1 MRISDILFITLTG
14 ICIYLIVNT
23 IMEKKLLNL
32 DYFNNLI
39 NQKNNTTNIK
49 NDFKTTMNTNNI
61 ELLEKV
67 KTKNTSSS
75 YEIEDSNSDSDSEFN
90 SESQSKISE
99 QQVKENFII
108 ESEEE
113 NNQINKENF
122 ISENTE
128 DLINEVIN
136 QKNDN
141 NQIILNN

>member
-49 NDFKTTMNTNNI
+49 NDFKTTMNKNNI

-67 KTKNTSSS
+67 KTKNP
-75 YEIEDSNSDSDSEFN
+75 
-90 SESQSKISE
+90 K
-99 QQVKENFII
+99 K
-108 ESEEE
+108 
-113 NNQINKENF
+113 NKKLIPETN
-122 ISENTE
+122 
-128 DLINEVIN
+128 INENQVRTIN
-136 QKNDN
+136 
-141 NQIILNN
+141 IV